1 MLEVVQ
7 LTKTFTN
14 GKAAF
19 HELNF
24 KIENSTIV
32 GVLGTSGCGKSTLLR
47 VLSGLES
54 ASRGKILLDNVLLK
68 GIDSRV
74 NLVFQEPRLLPWLT
88 VEQNID
94 FGLPEDIPRI
104 KRKEIVHQVLELVG
118 LTPHRA
124 LYPKHCSGGM
134 AQRAALARAL
144 VRTPHVL
151 LLDEPFSAL
160 DAFIRMQLQEVLLE
174 IHQKSAAT
182 MILVTHDIDEALY
195 LCDRIL
201 VLRGQPG
208 RLVKDIKIVESR
220 PRHRGSPSLARLKE
234 NILELLDLTVHHDFD
249 DNHLIGGSG
258 I

>member
-1 MLEVVQ
+1 
-7 LTKTFTN
+7 
-14 GKAAF
+14 
-19 HELNF
+19 
-24 KIENSTIV
+24 
-32 GVLGTSGCGKSTLLR
+32 
-47 VLSGLES
+47 
-54 ASRGKILLDNVLLK
+54 
-68 GIDSRV
+68 
-74 NLVFQEPRLLPWLT
+74 
-88 VEQNID
+88 
-94 FGLPEDIPRI
+94 
-104 KRKEIVHQVLELVG
+104 
-118 LTPHRA
+118 
-124 LYPKHCSGGM
+124 
-134 AQRAALARAL
+134 
-144 VRTPHVL
+144 VL
-151 LLDEPFSAL
+151 LLDEPISAL

-220 PRHRGSPSLARLKE
+220 LRHRGNPSLARLKE